1 MTKTDTRESIEIIG
15 IQKSECENFIAVV
28 NGKNLI
34 MDEQHQQRLII
45 FKRNTLPGKK
55 SYCSLFKLHKQILLE
70 EIPLFTKVSMQYIFK
85 KEKNIQSIIFANKDS
100 IFEMNF
106 ETEEITIVYTFSRPF
121 YA

>member
-1 MTKTDTRESIEIIG
+1 
-15 IQKSECENFIAVV
+15 
-28 NGKNLI
+28 
-34 MDEQHQQRLII
+34 
-45 FKRNTLPGKK
+45 
-55 SYCSLFKLHKQILLE
+55 
-70 EIPLFTKVSMQYIFK
+70 MQYIFK